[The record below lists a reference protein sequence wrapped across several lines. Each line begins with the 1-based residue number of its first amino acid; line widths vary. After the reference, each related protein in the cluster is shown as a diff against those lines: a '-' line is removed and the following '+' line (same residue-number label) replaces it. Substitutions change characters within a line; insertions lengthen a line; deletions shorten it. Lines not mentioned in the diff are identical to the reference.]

1 MWPEIKTTLLRLEFA
16 IVLLGLIG
24 ASANAQLATIK
35 PIEAPEAATD
45 EVVVSADKET
55 VEEIVVVGRKPGSR
69 RRVDPIYED
78 PMRVRLLKDLEESRE
93 DEEEYKWL
101 AAEPNQ
107 SSPNVQW
114 GYDPRDDY
122 LTRDKIDRLEVPSD
136 NVRPATLFKIGF

>member
-1 MWPEIKTTLLRLEFA
+1 MLIRLEFA
-16 IVLLGLIG
+16 AVLFGLIT

-35 PIEAPEAATD
+35 PIDATQSTAD
-45 EVVVSADKET
+45 EVVVSADEET
-55 VEEIVVVGRKPGSR
+55 LEEIIVVGRKPGSR

-78 PMRVRLLKDLEESRE
+78 PMRARLLKDLENLR
-93 DEEEYKWL
+93 DNEEEYKWL
-101 AAEPNQ
+101 AAEPNE

-122 LTRDKIDRLEVPSD
+122 LTRDKIDRQEIPSD